1 MRRQRNMFQM
11 KEQDQ
16 NPQEQINENKT
27 GNLTER
33 KLKI

>member
-27 GNLTER
+27 NLTER